1 MLYFYSCFKYISVRL
16 YWTLYIYYEFKLKK
30 LYKDISIIN
39 FKLFFK
45 KDYEIKYFTSVLKY
59 LIHVHSRGL
68 CWRTWMRTP
77 PRTSVVAKFHH
88 MYSKDLGHP
97 DSKQTDCRSEDTIK
111 IGQSAE
117 SLHGQLF
124 KNLSHKTKSSN
135 QFKCSVQK
143 CHWRLIWVFKK
154 KRGGGCYLYFNIVV
168 FSKLQTTKRI

>member
-1 MLYFYSCFKYISVRL
+1 
-16 YWTLYIYYEFKLKK
+16 
-30 LYKDISIIN
+30 
-39 FKLFFK
+39 
-45 KDYEIKYFTSVLKY
+45 
-59 LIHVHSRGL
+59 
-68 CWRTWMRTP
+68 MRTP
-77 PRTSVVAKFHH
+77 PRISVAAKFHH

-154 KRGGGCYLYFNIVV
+154 KRGALVICTLTLLYFRSCKQQREYRMHVTCTCTYRSNMEFVEV
-168 FSKLQTTKRI
+168 FYQHLFRHFWVCDDNTWFEAFKKSGK